1 MAEHQHL
8 QSFQQT
14 APFPPIPHHHDITD
28 HEQHHAARATEDSQ
42 LVCHWN
48 HCLKVFSNHTTLAD
62 HLSEDH
68 IGWKKGGYS
77 CDWDN
82 CSRQGAKC
90 HNRFALIMH
99 LRIHTGEKPFECK
112 APSCG
117 QTFGRMDALTRHR
130 KAEHGEGIGENPI
143 KPVHSTNIT
152 PLLNTPTAA
161 SAAAATISST
171 HSSAQ
176 IPSSSSSTIPQLNN
190 KQKKTNNNSINANNK
205 RMATPS
211 LDMLSRNKRHKVQD
225 DWYSKQQDIKLSEQP
240 SNMATTTTTAL
251 KKDLHRG
258 TAYSQYR
265 LAKAQLAY
273 ILREN
278 EMLQDEYEIIQKK
291 LKRMKTERRVLLDAL
306 MNREMEHQNASH
318 EQVKAVN
325 EEEGEE
331 DEDIQ
336 DDVLS
341 HIEAA

>member
-1 MAEHQHL
+1 MAEHPHL
-8 QSFQQT
+8 QSFRQT
-14 APFPPIPHHHDITD
+14 TPFLPVPHHHDIAD
-28 HEQHHAARATEDSQ
+28 HDQHHEARTTEDSQ
-42 LVCHWN
+42 LVCRWN
-48 HCLKVFSNHTTLAD
+48 QCLKVFSNHTTLAD

-112 APSCG
+112 APDCG
-117 QTFGRMDALTRHR
+117 QTFGRMDALTRHK
-130 KAEHGEGIGENPI
+130 KAEHGEGVTKKLI
-143 KPVHSTNIT
+143 KPAHSANII

-161 SAAAATISST
+161 SAAATTISSNHT
-171 HSSAQ
+171 
-176 IPSSSSSTIPQLNN
+176 PSSSLSTIPPLNN
-190 KQKKTNNNSINANNK
+190 KQKKTNDGNINTNNK

-211 LDMLSRNKRHKVQD
+211 LDMLSKNKRHKVQD
-225 DWYSKQQDIKLSEQP
+225 EWYSKHQDIKLSEQA
-240 SNMATTTTTAL
+240 SNVATAPTSTL
-251 KKDLHRG
+251 KKDLNRG

-278 EMLQDEYEIIQKK
+278 EMLQDEYEITQKK

-306 MNREMEHQNASH
+306 MNREMEQQD
-318 EQVKAVN
+318 EEVEVVD
-325 EEEGEE
+325 EEEEE
-331 DEDIQ
+331 EEDIQ
-336 DDVLS
+336 EDLLS
-341 HIEAA
+341 HIKAA

>member
-8 QSFQQT
+8 PSFQQT
-14 APFPPIPHHHDITD
+14 TPFPPIPHHHDIVD
-28 HEQHHAARATEDSQ
+28 HDQHHAARATDDSQ

-48 HCLKVFSNHTTLAD
+48 HCLKVFPNHTTLAD

-112 APSCG
+112 APNCG
-117 QTFGRMDALTRHR
+117 QTFGRMDALARHK
-130 KAEHGEGIGENPI
+130 KAEHGEGITEKSI
-143 KPVHSTNIT
+143 KPAHSTSII

-161 SAAAATISST
+161 SAAATTLSPAHMPPLST
-171 HSSAQ
+171 TT
-176 IPSSSSSTIPQLNN
+176 PLSSSSSS
-190 KQKKTNNNSINANNK
+190 KQKKTS
-205 RMATPS
+205 S
-211 LDMLSRNKRHKVQD
+211 
-225 DWYSKQQDIKLSEQP
+225 
-240 SNMATTTTTAL
+240 SNL
-251 KKDLHRG
+251 NRG

-278 EMLQDEYEIIQKK
+278 EMLQDEYEITQKK

-306 MNREMEHQNASH
+306 MNREMEQQDA
-318 EQVKAVN
+318 A
-325 EEEGEE
+325 EE
-331 DEDIQ
+331 DEAEAVDEEEDEEDLQ
-336 DDVLS
+336 EDVLS
-341 HIEAA
+341 HIKAA